1 MCLECRMSGASNTE
15 NSGFFSGLGNAFK
28 KATNAVLPGKNANNA
43 TRKNMVLPVTAG
55 PRNNSNTFN
64 QTGGMAPVNYR
75 VANMQPSEAVMKW
88 ATTAGADMPSKAEMR
103 GVAHGGRRSRRRS
116 GRKTI
121 RRRYRKSKR
130 ATGGRRRKTNKRKT
144 HRRRRN

>member
-1 MCLECRMSGASNTE
+1 MWLDCRMNT
-15 NSGFFSGLGNAFK
+15 NSGEPGFLGKIGNAFK
-28 KATNAVLPGKNANNA
+28 KATNAVLPSNNA
-43 TRKNMVLPVTAG
+43 TRKNMVQPVTAG
-55 PRNNSNTFN
+55 TNIPPSNSTAPPMK
-64 QTGGMAPVNYR
+64 GGMAPVNYR